1 MPQLWKNFLNLK
13 KTPKEMDENKLIS
26 LMENFTGQKFQWIK
40 TDRPELLGKVV
51 KCRNIEPRGN
61 RFMVLFDDG
70 SSIDSAQL
78 NNSLFMIHGDMQP
91 LSPDEV
97 ESISGPKRPAVQA
110 APQATPAPQG
120 QPTQPIITPPVAS
133 APTPHVVSAPA
144 TNMFD
149 MFNSEDSSISIA
161 LSVKLPDKKLLKL
174 MYQNAENKDKFL
186 DELSDYM
193 YRMINKQVIKDSVI
207 SIVDQSKPAKRVIK
221 SGEITATEV

>member
-1 MPQLWKNFLNLK
+1 LNLK

-26 LMENFTGQKFQWIK
+26 LMENFTGQKFQWVK
-40 TDRPELLGKVV
+40 TDRPDLLGKVV

-61 RFMVLFDDG
+61 RFIVLFDDG

-78 NNSLFMIHGDMQP
+78 NSSLFMIHGDMQP
-91 LSPDEV
+91 LSADEV
-97 ESISGPKRPAVQA
+97 ASIAGPKRPVAQSVTQPT
-110 APQATPAPQG
+110 PQVTMPDSTQSTQHIQG
-120 QPTQPIITPPVAS
+120 QPAVITPTQP
-133 APTPHVVSAPA
+133 VVSAPV

-149 MFNSEDSSISIA
+149 MFNSEDSSMNIA

-207 SIVDQSKPAKRVIK
+207 SIVDQSKPAKKVIK